1 MYIEQ
6 LYTGCLAEA
15 AYYIES
21 EKEAAIIDPLRDPA
35 PYIELAKSRGAKIRY
50 VFETHFHADFVSGHV
65 DLAKETGAQIVYG
78 PTAKAGYDIIT
89 AEDGQEFTLGH
100 IKIKVLHTPGHTLES
115 SCFLLLDDNDK
126 PHAVF
131 TGDTLFAGDVGRPD
145 LAVTSDITAEDLAKM
160 LYHSLQD
167 KILTLPDDV
176 IVYPGHG
183 AGSQCGKK
191 LDDETITTIGKQKAH
206 NYALQP
212 QSEEA
217 FVKNLITG
225 LATPPQYFPKNA
237 KLNKSGAV
245 AYEEVFEHANKALS
259 PDDFLEHCVQGTLV
273 LDTRPAKQFFKGH
286 LPGSINIGLE
296 GFFAVWVG
304 TLIEDLNT
312 PILLITEPGM
322 EGQTIE
328 RLARV
333 GYDNIKG
340 FVKGGFD
347 ALNHRQNPEKT
358 AFMDIREF
366 DPSMHEMTLV
376 DVRNVNEF
384 QDNHITGAVNL
395 PLPELQRRLNELDKE
410 DIIHVYCKS
419 GYRSAIACSIL
430 QRNGYKKVVN
440 LEGGMERFTNQAN
453 ELLSA

>member
-6 LYTGCLAEA
+6 IYTGCLAEA

-35 PYIELAKSRGAKIRY
+35 PYIELATSRGAKIKY

-65 DLAKETGAQIVYG
+65 DLAKETGAQIVFG

-89 AEDGQEFTLGH
+89 AEDGQEFTLGRV
-100 IKIKVLHTPGHTLES
+100 KIKVLHTPGHTLES
-115 SCFLLLDDNDK
+115 SCFLLLDEANK

-145 LAVTSDITAEDLAKM
+145 LAVTSDITAGDLAKM

-167 KILTLPDDV
+167 KVLTLPDDV

-212 QSEEA
+212 QSEEE
-217 FVKNLITG
+217 FVKSLIDG
-225 LATPPQYFPKNA
+225 LVTPPQYFPKNA
-237 KLNKSGAV
+237 KLNKAGTV
-245 AYEEVFEHANKALS
+245 AFEQVFEHANKALS
-259 PDDFLEHCVQGTLV
+259 ADDFMEQCIQGTLV
-273 LDTRPAKQFFKGH
+273 LDTRPAEQFFKGH

-304 TLIEDLNT
+304 TLIEDLNS

-322 EGQTIE
+322 ESDSIE

-333 GYDNIKG
+333 GYDNIRG
-340 FVKGGFD
+340 YIKGGFET
-347 ALNHRQNPEKT
+347 LNHHKNPEKT
-358 AFMDIREF
+358 AYMDIKEF
-366 DPSMHEMTLV
+366 DPSLHEMTLV
-376 DVRNVNEF
+376 DVRNQSEF
-384 QDNHITGAVNL
+384 DENHITGAVNI
-395 PLPELQRRLNELDKE
+395 PLPELQNRMKELDKE
-410 DIIHVYCKS
+410 EIIHVYCKS

-430 QRNGYKKVVN
+430 QHHGYKKVVN
-440 LEGGMERFTNQAN
+440 LNGGMERFTNQAN